1 MNKLLFMLLSLLVL
15 TACSSTEPYEP
26 AKQPTK
32 VTFSLLA
39 DDGVNPSIWGEASPV
54 EIQVFE
60 LKDDSMFMSAD
71 YDQLKADYKRRFAA
85 TSSKITT
92 TC

>member
-39 DDGVNPSIWGEASPV
+39 D
-54 EIQVFE
+54 
-60 LKDDSMFMSAD
+60 
-71 YDQLKADYKRRFAA
+71 
-85 TSSKITT
+85 
-92 TC
+92 